1 MRRHFLSYLTVPLL
15 LVGCAPNH
23 FVVRS
28 SNEVQLVL
36 LAPEARTVLLA
47 SSLNGF
53 SPQPTSPEKSGHW
66 VTTLPATRDFSYF
79 YLVDGRTHVP
89 DCRDR
94 EWDDF
99 GGSNCLYQP

>member
-1 MRRHFLSYLTVPLL
+1 MRCPFLSCLTVPLL

-36 LAPEARTVLLA
+36 LAPDAQTVLLA
-47 SSLNGF
+47 SSLDGF
-53 SPQPTSPEKSGHW
+53 SPRPTSPEKPGRW
-66 VTTLPATRDFSYF
+66 VTTLPATGDFSYF
-79 YLVDGRTHVP
+79 YLVDGRAHVP

-94 EWDDF
+94 EWDDL

>member
-23 FVVRS
+23 VVVRS
-28 SNEVQLVL
+28 NDEVQLVL
-36 LAPEARTVLLA
+36 WAPDARTVLLA

-53 SPQPTSPEKSGHW
+53 SPQPTSPEQSGRW
-66 VTTLPATRDFSYF
+66 VTTQPATGNFSYF
-79 YLVDGRTHVP
+79 YLVDGRAHVP